1 MFLNFVHANAYW
13 SKNSFVVVHL
23 ISILL
28 LLYAVGPHVDISI
41 VLLVSLNNGNA
52 GAGFR
57 IVLELHLTFL
67 SVLSR
72 LIHIESADLACRV
85 SFWALPLAA
94 DDDRD
99 DGQD

>member
-1 MFLNFVHANAYW
+1 MFLNFVQANANW
-13 SKNSFVVVHL
+13 SKISFVVVHL
-23 ISILL
+23 ISLMLL
-28 LLYAVGPHVDISI
+28 LDAVGSHVDVSI
-41 VLLVSLNNGNA
+41 VLFISLNNGNA

-72 LIHIESADLACRV
+72 LIHSKSADLARRV
-85 SFWALPLAA
+85 CFWALPLAA